1 MPTLDESIKLGQ
13 WRVYLISAAAI
24 ILWGLSYIWSDE
36 LIKQAIPV
44 EYFVFI
50 RVVIAAII
58 LFLINL
64 VWGEDMHIRRKDLP
78 KFLLLSLCEPFVY
91 FICET
96 YGIFLTES
104 PTYSALIIAST
115 PIFSL
120 LVGTLFLREKLT
132 LINVLGLFI
141 SVLGLVFVTFQAS
154 SVGRYFVLGAILL
167 FVAVLAEV
175 GHASCT
181 KLLSDNYR
189 PLVITMYQ
197 FSFGAVFLL
206 PLFIFKGLRD
216 FDMYYLSWQVIGP
229 IVSLAVF
236 CSAMA
241 FSLWVSTIKSLG
253 VAKSSIFLAMI
264 PIVTAVAGVI
274 TGVEILSH
282 TQWIGIGVCCAGVI
296 LSQWCKEKEG
306 KCRK

>member
-50 RVVIAAII
+50 RVVIAAVI

-64 VWGEDMHIRRKDLP
+64 VWGEDMNIRRKDLP
-78 KFLLLSLCEPFVY
+78 KFLMLSFCEPFVY

-132 LINVLGLFI
+132 LINVLGL
-141 SVLGLVFVTFQAS
+141 QAS
-154 SVGRYFVLGAILL
+154 SVGQYFVLGAILL

-206 PLFIFKGLRD
+206 PLFIFKGLKD
-216 FDMYYLSWQVIGP
+216 LDI
-229 IVSLAVF
+229 
-236 CSAMA
+236 
-241 FSLWVSTIKSLG
+241 
-253 VAKSSIFLAMI
+253 
-264 PIVTAVAGVI
+264 
-274 TGVEILSH
+274 H
-282 TQWIGIGVCCAGVI
+282 
-296 LSQWCKEKEG
+296 
-306 KCRK
+306 